1 MNYLG
6 EKTTPGP
13 GPPSTVRG
21 SVAQESAGPQ
31 ARPCTATGTCAPL
44 CGIVNA
50 DGLPCLGAEGRMAT
64 IWVGVDY
71 LRQAGATRRRYGG
84 NLEGARIRVR
94 RYELAGAIN
103 ISFVKPEA
111 GSLEQ
116 ATLALPPDAA
126 KRLAYLLL
134 AAVDAGV
141 GELEVAT

>member
-1 MNYLG
+1 
-6 EKTTPGP
+6 
-13 GPPSTVRG
+13 
-21 SVAQESAGPQ
+21 
-31 ARPCTATGTCAPL
+31 
-44 CGIVNA
+44 
-50 DGLPCLGAEGRMAT
+50 MAT

-71 LRQAGATRRRYGG
+71 ARQPGATRRRYGG

-94 RYELAGAIN
+94 RYEQAGAIN
-103 ISFVKPEA
+103 VSFVKPEA

-126 KRLAYLLL
+126 KKLAYLLL

>member
-1 MNYLG
+1 
-6 EKTTPGP
+6 
-13 GPPSTVRG
+13 
-21 SVAQESAGPQ
+21 
-31 ARPCTATGTCAPL
+31 
-44 CGIVNA
+44 
-50 DGLPCLGAEGRMAT
+50 MAT

-94 RYELAGAIN
+94 RYEQAGAIN
-103 ISFVKPEA
+103 VSFVKPGA

-126 KRLAYLLL
+126 KKLAYLLL

>member
-1 MNYLG
+1 
-6 EKTTPGP
+6 
-13 GPPSTVRG
+13 
-21 SVAQESAGPQ
+21 
-31 ARPCTATGTCAPL
+31 
-44 CGIVNA
+44 
-50 DGLPCLGAEGRMAT
+50 MAT

-84 NLEGARIRVR
+84 NLGGARIRVR
-94 RYELAGAIN
+94 RYEQAGAIN

-141 GELEVAT
+141 GELEVAM